1 MAEILTYDTT
11 TDSSILNEE
20 EQDSLQVGEKMAED
34 QEQLL
39 AGKYKSAQDLEKAY
53 DELQKKL
60 GESNEEP
67 EATAEEEE
75 EAQPEETPVAET
87 LLSEASQQFE
97 ETGTL
102 TEEMMSRFTDMSSQE
117 LVETYMKMQ
126 KNAPQAPEPVE
137 LTDKDVLTIKESV
150 GGEAQYD
157 KLMDWAN
164 SNIQQHQVD
173 AFDDIISTGNVE
185 AIQLVVEGLK
195 SRYEASNGYE
205 GRMLSGKAARDTSDV
220 FRSQAELVQAMSDP
234 RYERDPAYRND
245 LLEKLDR
252 SDLNF

>member
-53 DELQKKL
+53 VELQKKL

-164 SNIQQHQVD
+164 SNMQQHQVD

>member
-11 TDSSILNEE
+11 TDSTILTEE

-53 DELQKKL
+53 VELQKKL
-60 GESNEEP
+60 GESKEEP
-67 EATAEEEE
+67 EATAEEE

-150 GGEAQYD
+150 GGEEQYD

-164 SNIQQHQVD
+164 SNMQQHQVD

-205 GRMLSGKAARDTSDV
+205 GRMLSGKAARETSDV

-234 RYERDPAYRND
+234 RYDRDPAYRND

>member
-11 TDSSILNEE
+11 TDSTILNEE

-53 DELQKKL
+53 VELQKKL

-75 EAQPEETPVAET
+75 ETQPEETPVAET

-126 KNAPQAPEPVE
+126 QNAPQAPEPVE

-164 SNIQQHQVD
+164 SNMQQHQVD

-205 GRMLSGKAARDTSDV
+205 GRMLSGKAARETSDV

-234 RYERDPAYRND
+234 RYDRDPAYRND